1 MSIQSELNRIVSNI
15 ENAYAT
21 IKQKGGTVPSS
32 KTSANLANSI
42 ATISTESIPSGAII
56 MWSGS
61 STNIPSGWA
70 LCNGQNGTPNLVNK
84 FIRGGTSSGATGG
97 ADTVT
102 LSTANMPSHN
112 HTISAYVISDSNE
125 GGTEIDIAG
134 SGSSSH
140 YYYKNIVS
148 MSSTRRSY
156 NGITAKYTTHNN
168 EALTITTKNNGSG
181 TAFNTLPTYYTLC
194 YIMKL

>member
-15 ENAYAT
+15 ENAYTA

-32 KTSANLANSI
+32 KTSTNLASSI

-70 LCNGQNGTPNLVNK
+70 LCNGQNGTPNLIGRFVLGADNTTQTEASESGPSDQYPPHET
-84 FIRGGTSSGATGG
+84 GGEATVKLTILQLPAHDHIERVGDNGQIKDAAYLSRTSSSSYRRLESTTIGMPTSVLTTGATGG
-97 ADTVT
+97 NE
-102 LSTANMPSHN
+102 SHNNMP
-112 HTISAYVISDSNE
+112 
-125 GGTEIDIAG
+125 
-134 SGSSSH
+134 
-140 YYYKNIVS
+140 
-148 MSSTRRSY
+148 
-156 NGITAKYTTHNN
+156 
-168 EALTITTKNNGSG
+168 
-181 TAFNTLPTYYTLC
+181 PYYTLC

>member
-32 KTSANLANSI
+32 KTSANLASSI

-112 HTISAYVISDSNE
+112 HTISAYSVGQGTNSSNKNIVIA
-125 GGTEIDIAG
+125 TG
-134 SGSSSH
+134 SGSSGGSVSVD
-140 YYYKNIVS
+140 NIVTTA
-148 MSSTRRSY
+148 STRIVPTS
-156 NGITAKYTTHNN
+156 NTVNN
-168 EALTITTKNNGSG
+168 ASLSITTKNTGSG
-181 TAFNTLPTYYTLC
+181 QSFSILPTYYTLC